1 MRTEE
6 QMATIITR
14 AMKELH
20 KDTARKWGFP
30 AHVFAGSTFGLGVTM
45 MVESGYGEEQIVE
58 MVRQLV
64 ADLTAPPRVVGD
76 LAPPTEGGPA

>member
-14 AMKELH
+14 SMKDLH

-30 AHVFAGSTFGLGVTM
+30 SRVFAGATFGLGVTM
-45 MVESGYGEEQIVE
+45 MVESGYTEEQIVE
-58 MVRQLV
+58 FLQQLV
-64 ADLTAPPRVVGD
+64 GDLTAPPRILGD
-76 LAPPTEGGPA
+76 LSPRGGDEA